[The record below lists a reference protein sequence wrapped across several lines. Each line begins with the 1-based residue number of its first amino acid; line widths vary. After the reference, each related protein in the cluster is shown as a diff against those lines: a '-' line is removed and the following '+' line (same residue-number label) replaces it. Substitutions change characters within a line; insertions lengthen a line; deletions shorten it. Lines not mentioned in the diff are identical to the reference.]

1 MQRRWIIA
9 VALCLPSIVGLSSN
23 CGSVADHGP
32 QHGERLDARGGH
44 GVPRRDGYL
53 SSDSNDRSL
62 HSEHFHHFIPQMVDD
77 LYGNPT

>member
-44 GVPRRDGYL
+44 GVPRRDGV
-53 SSDSNDRSL
+53 DHRTGGVADRQ
-62 HSEHFHHFIPQMVDD
+62 FVPRI
-77 LYGNPT
+77 G